1 MPEAARLGAIDLL
14 RGICALAVFAFHEAY
29 QLPVQHA
36 VPWQS
41 LLGPITRFGF
51 LGVPIFFMISGYV
64 ISKSAESRT
73 RLQFAAS
80 RAGRLLPGFWMALSL
95 TLVVLLLMGAVPPVA
110 TIAANFI
117 IVATWFRQPY
127 VDGVYW
133 SLTAEIFFY
142 GAVMA
147 LAVGSGFRP
156 RMRCLSTAWMML
168 TVGNWFVHIPAA
180 VILNFPWAPYFAIG
194 IFMYFFV
201 SEGWRGDMLMLLT
214 SGAIAGVQTFI
225 YQRQFG
231 GSTVPFCL
239 NAAFVM
245 EVGAAL
251 LFILQGCRLSHGM
264 QRVAIVV
271 GAMSYPLYLIHDVL
285 GTVVMTTLYGISP
298 G

>member
-1 MPEAARLGAIDLL
+1 
-14 RGICALAVFAFHEAY
+14 
-29 QLPVQHA
+29 
-36 VPWQS
+36 
-41 LLGPITRFGF
+41 
-51 LGVPIFFMISGYV
+51 
-64 ISKSAESRT
+64 
-73 RLQFAAS
+73 
-80 RAGRLLPGFWMALSL
+80 
-95 TLVVLLLMGAVPPVA
+95 
-110 TIAANFI
+110 
-117 IVATWFRQPY
+117 
-127 VDGVYW
+127 
-133 SLTAEIFFY
+133 
-142 GAVMA
+142 
-147 LAVGSGFRP
+147 
-156 RMRCLSTAWMML
+156 MRCLSTAWMML